1 MTEVI
6 RRIGSACKVVYPDDP
21 VRTKAENFKTTTL
34 AYLNR
39 LANTEDIL
47 LKLVDIVLENLR
59 RLDLHIQRLS
69 QYPIEMRMFRIGSDL
84 LPMYGHAIA
93 SEFYNEYRLN
103 LIRTCLERT
112 GNTART
118 HGIRLSFHPA
128 QHVVIASPNPIAA
141 ENGIA
146 ELERVCQIA
155 GWMGYIG
162 WHPHGFA
169 VNIHAGAASVTT
181 QQLRDVITNRLS
193 EQARNLLTLEND
205 EFSHG
210 LYQLCELS
218 DVVAIVP
225 DLHHHWIRNE
235 ILLSPDDPSLTSV
248 IESWRGVRPK
258 LHLAMSRQ
266 HLIPEGFD
274 VMGYRA
280 LQTLTDTHG
289 LAKTKLRA
297 HSDSPWNI
305 RVLDYARRFWDQ
317 FDILWEGK
325 DKNLGQQIIYEH
337 FIRNERQE

>member
-1 MTEVI
+1 
-6 RRIGSACKVVYPDDP
+6 
-21 VRTKAENFKTTTL
+21 
-34 AYLNR
+34 
-39 LANTEDIL
+39 
-47 LKLVDIVLENLR
+47 
-59 RLDLHIQRLS
+59 
-69 QYPIEMRMFRIGSDL
+69 
-84 LPMYGHAIA
+84 MYGHAIA

-155 GWMGYIG
+155 GWMGYTG

-225 DLHHHWIRNE
+225 DLHHHWISHGFH
-235 ILLSPDDPSLTSV
+235 LTPTDPNLTSI

-258 LHLAMSRQ
+258 LHLAMSRH
-266 HLIPEGFD
+266 HLIPEGLYQD
-274 VMGYRA
+274 TSPDLITLLA
-280 LQTLTDTHG
+280 LGLT
-289 LAKTKLRA
+289 KTKLRA
-297 HSDSPWNI
+297 HSDSPWNAGI
-305 RVLDYARRFWDQ
+305 LDYALQFWDQ
-317 FDILWEGK
+317 FDIIWEGK
-325 DKNLGQQIIYEH
+325 DKNLGQQIIYNH
-337 FIRNERQE
+337 FINNESIPQ